1 MHNRNIFFFL
11 NKYVSKYSRKY
22 MEKYIDIL
30 ISYFSVK
37 RNLMQK

>member
-1 MHNRNIFFFL
+1 MVEIFFFFL

-22 MEKYIDIL
+22 MEKYIDTL